1 MPDFATASSPPEQA
15 DRIAATLAA
24 SYGLT
29 VHALARLPIGQGT
42 VNYRADCADRQ
53 VFVKNYPPG
62 TDLSA
67 EREAIAL
74 STQALE
80 AGIPGARV
88 LTNQMGDVI
97 DTSGSPTASMSV
109 WEWMPGQVVTR
120 LSPAQLV
127 AAGSALGRI
136 HALFANHPTPASAA
150 APTVERWLGIDID
163 GLTTTIDQLLDII
176 TGRSRAGAADAFDVD
191 AQRTLLER
199 RSMIAYIPGLLASL
213 PVDLTVQ
220 VVHGDY
226 SPVNLLFTGERLS
239 AVLDFRPPDPFL
251 LAYDL
256 GRMAFYPNTVTGE
269 GWLDAAATFIGA
281 YRKAHPEVADVDV
294 RACGRVALL
303 QLLKSLYGVKQHYL
317 KPGLVQA
324 DLDAFWLTRH
334 RAVSVLLSELPATDT
349 LLTELAD

>member
-1 MPDFATASSPPEQA
+1 
-15 DRIAATLAA
+15 
-24 SYGLT
+24 
-29 VHALARLPIGQGT
+29 
-42 VNYRADCADRQ
+42 
-53 VFVKNYPPG
+53 
-62 TDLSA
+62 
-67 EREAIAL
+67 
-74 STQALE
+74 
-80 AGIPGARV
+80 
-88 LTNQMGDVI
+88 
-97 DTSGSPTASMSV
+97 
-109 WEWMPGQVVTR
+109 
-120 LSPAQLV
+120 
-127 AAGSALGRI
+127 
-136 HALFANHPTPASAA
+136 
-150 APTVERWLGIDID
+150 
-163 GLTTTIDQLLDII
+163 
-176 TGRSRAGAADAFDVD
+176 
-191 AQRTLLER
+191 
-199 RSMIAYIPGLLASL
+199 
-213 PVDLTVQ
+213 VQ